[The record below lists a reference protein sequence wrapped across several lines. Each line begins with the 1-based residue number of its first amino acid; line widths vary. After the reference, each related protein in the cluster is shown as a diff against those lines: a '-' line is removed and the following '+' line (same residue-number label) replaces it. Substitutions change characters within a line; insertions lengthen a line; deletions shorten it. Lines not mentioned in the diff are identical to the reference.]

1 MVAITYVR
9 CGGKTSYRYDKNGQ
23 MIEEKTGDSYHIN
36 KSESYCGMDEIVLV
50 ADWTNPRNEK
60 KYTFHT
66 GYKRTGIGMIQYI
79 NKAFMQETEVPV
91 VWDENSENHEVLL
104 KELIE
109 SYMSDINKTVTFSK
123 PIRTIVR
130 SDNTI
135 DTGENIRAV
144 SYEKYATINACLGIV
159 LGVVIKKYWFSVIC
173 VVSLLLFGILHF
185 LRKRDFKG

>member
-1 MVAITYVR
+1 
-9 CGGKTSYRYDKNGQ
+9 
-23 MIEEKTGDSYHIN
+23 
-36 KSESYCGMDEIVLV
+36 
-50 ADWTNPRNEK
+50 
-60 KYTFHT
+60 
-66 GYKRTGIGMIQYI
+66 
-79 NKAFMQETEVPV
+79 
-91 VWDENSENHEVLL
+91 
-104 KELIE
+104 
-109 SYMSDINKTVTFSK
+109 MSDINKAVTFSK